1 MVYSEIVVKYYVLK
15 KLYISIL
22 QIIVSTQTG
31 LGCTVQEFTRCIL
44 LILSESQI
52 LICLPFTFSFLTMCI
67 ITASVISSPLK
78 SGYMP
83 GYVELS

>member
-1 MVYSEIVVKYYVLK
+1 MVYSEILCSKEIVFKYFTNYSFNSDWAG
-15 KLYISIL
+15 LYCSGVHKVHTAN
-22 QIIVSTQTG
+22 IVRKPDCDLSS
-31 LGCTVQEFTRCIL
+31 FYL
-44 LILSESQI
+44 LMTDI
-52 LICLPFTFSFLTMCI
+52 LTMCI

>member
-1 MVYSEIVVKYYVLK
+1 MHTANIVRKPDCDLSSFY
-15 KLYISIL
+15 
-22 QIIVSTQTG
+22 
-31 LGCTVQEFTRCIL
+31 L
-44 LILSESQI
+44 LMTDI
-52 LICLPFTFSFLTMCI
+52 LTMCI